1 MTVPFPSIYISAG
14 EHQTYFVEH
23 IPVSCREE
31 HFFVRRAGETMV
43 LSSNRP
49 LFRSKGLK
57 HRRGD
62 YQVLSAQV
70 HNIGLLN
77 RIIDAIEAKKALW
90 DKDTL
95 PPSGTWPI
103 VAPT

>member
-1 MTVPFPSIYISAG
+1 MNEGEFCISVYLSVG
-14 EHQTYFVEH
+14 EHRTYFVEH
-23 IPVSCREE
+23 IPVSGREE
-31 HFFVRRAGETMV
+31 HFFVRRAGKTMV

-49 LFRSKGLK
+49 LFRNKGLK

-95 PPSGTWPI
+95 PPSGT
-103 VAPT
+103 

>member
-1 MTVPFPSIYISAG
+1 MS

-23 IPVSCREE
+23 VPVSSREE
-31 HFFVRRAGETMV
+31 HFFVKRAGEIIV

-49 LFRSKGLK
+49 LFRNKGLK

-62 YQVLSAQV
+62 YTVLSAQV

-77 RIIDAIEAKKALW
+77 RFIDAIEAKKDLW
-90 DKDTL
+90 DRNTL
-95 PPSGTWPI
+95 PPNF
-103 VAPT
+103 

>member
-1 MTVPFPSIYISAG
+1 MKDGQFSISVYISVG

-23 IPVSCREE
+23 IPVSRREE
-31 HFFVRRAGETMV
+31 HFFVRRAGETMI

-62 YQVLSAQV
+62 YQLLSDQL

-77 RIIDAIEAKKALW
+77 RIIDAIEAKKELW
-90 DKDTL
+90 DKDSL
-95 PPSGTWPI
+95 PPPGT
-103 VAPT
+103 

>member
-1 MTVPFPSIYISAG
+1 MNEGKFPIRVYISVG

-23 IPVSCREE
+23 IPVPRREE
-31 HFFVRRAGETMV
+31 HFFVSRAGETMI

-49 LFRSKGLK
+49 LFRNKGLK

-62 YQVLSAQV
+62 YLVLSAQV

-77 RIIDAIEAKKALW
+77 RIIEAKKDLW
-90 DKDTL
+90 NKDSL
-95 PPSGTWPI
+95 PPSGTEKS
-103 VAPT
+103 